1 MMKNKAKT
9 IRGLVI
15 SSSEKKSFRRQDG
28 SLSEKCRLYI
38 RSVPDAD
45 DMVEE
50 ICVNCSGEF
59 ANYFHFRGM
68 VDVEYVLRVYSPKP
82 NVFVNDAYALRI
94 KAV

>member
-1 MMKNKAKT
+1 
-9 IRGLVI
+9 
-15 SSSEKKSFRRQDG
+15 
-28 SLSEKCRLYI
+28 
-38 RSVPDAD
+38 
-45 DMVEE
+45 MVEE